1 LQQKHGR
8 KGYQVTILSGDRD
21 TFQLTS
27 DHITVRIP
35 RTKAGKTE
43 VEDFVDGII
52 KEKAELYGI
61 NVIDLKR
68 EFRSVNVEFFLKI
81 IEVFCCSSTI
91 YVPTNDEFEELQKM
105 LFVPVCDKT

>member
-1 LQQKHGR
+1 M
-8 KGYQVTILSGDRD
+8 TIVRLNELEWATYGKW
-21 TFQLTS
+21 QELT
-27 DHITVRIP
+27 T
-35 RTKAGKTE
+35 GKEWISQTE